1 MIPKKIHYCWLS
13 GEDIPSN
20 FQMCINSWKEIMPE
34 YEIILWDTNRFNIKS
49 VVFVEE
55 ACKVKKWAF
64 AADYIRLYALYK
76 EGGIYMDSDVL
87 VKKKFDQFLE
97 YDFFTSIVYH
107 TSTIKEKNT
116 LALLNED
123 GTSKTPFTHKP
134 GFGIQAAVLG
144 SIKGHPYLKDCL
156 EYYSD
161 KHFFLKDRSYFNKI
175 VASDIFA
182 MIAEKRGFK
191 YKNELQQLN
200 DNILILPSEIFS
212 GNPDEV
218 TVNTYA
224 IHLCA
229 GSWRSPT
236 MKAVILNF
244 LSLILLKLKLD
255 SKIRKLLGKP
265 PKDKLK

>member
-20 FQMCINSWKEIMPE
+20 LQMCINSWKEIMPE
-34 YEIILWDTNRFNIKS
+34 YEIILWDKNLFDIKS

-55 ACKVKKWAF
+55 ACKEKKWAF
-64 AADYIRLYALYK
+64 AADYIRLYALYT

-107 TSTIKEKNT
+107 TATIKEKNT

-123 GTSKTPFTHKP
+123 GTSKFPFTHKP

-144 SIKGHPYLKDCL
+144 SVKGHPYLKDCL

-161 KHFFLKDRSYFNKI
+161 KHFVLQDKSYFIKI

-182 MIAEKRGFK
+182 IVAEKRGFK

-200 DNILILPSEIFS
+200 DNMLILPSEIFT
-212 GNPDEV
+212 GNLDEV
-218 TVNTYA
+218 TGNTYA
-224 IHLCA
+224 IHLCV

-236 MKAVILNF
+236 IRAVILNV
-244 LSLILLKLKLD
+244 LNLILEKLKLD
-255 SKIRKLLGKP
+255 IKIRKLLGKP
-265 PKDKLK
+265 PKFKL